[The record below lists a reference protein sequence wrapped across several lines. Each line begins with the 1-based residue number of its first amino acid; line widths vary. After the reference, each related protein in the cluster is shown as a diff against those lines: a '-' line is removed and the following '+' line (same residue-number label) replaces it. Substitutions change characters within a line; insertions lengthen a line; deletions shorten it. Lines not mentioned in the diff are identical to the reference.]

1 MSRYGAVLQRYAKA
15 LRRAWSQRNVSAQ
28 LVPSPEWQFMAPVL
42 ALQQRP
48 PHAFP
53 RLLQGLILSVLS
65 LTLIWAVVGKID
77 VVATA
82 QGKVVPSGRSK
93 VIQPKESA
101 VVTAIHVQ
109 DGQAVV
115 AGDTL
120 VELENRATAAD
131 LTRLAADLLS
141 ARVDAARAAAM
152 IVSVENDQ
160 PPQLPGDHLADID
173 RAKRLDVQRWLEG
186 QYLELRSQLDQST
199 AEINRAEHELDAMD
213 VSIQALRQSLPIARE
228 LMEDYAQLLAEQAV
242 AKHHYLQRKHEYLQQ
257 QRELDQLKPKRQ
269 EVAAALQVATHRR
282 AIILAQQRRNMLD
295 LQHEAQ
301 LRAGALEQELDKAK
315 LRHRQRTL
323 TAPVDG
329 TVQQLAMH
337 TVGGVVTEAQPLMV
351 IVPREQSI
359 EVEAFLAN
367 KDIGFVQPG
376 QAAQLKIETFSYTRY
391 GLAQGVVS
399 SVSHDAIEDAQRG
412 LVYAVRIRLDSPWL
426 ERPGAAPVRI
436 APGMVVTAEITTRQ
450 RRLISYFLTPLEVMA
465 RESLHER

>member
-1 MSRYGAVLQRYAKA
+1 MSRYGAVLRRYAKA
-15 LRRAWSQRNVSAQ
+15 LRHAWSQRNVSARP
-28 LVPSPEWQFMAPVL
+28 VPSPEWQFMAPVL

-53 RLLQGLILSVLS
+53 RLLQGLILSVLA
-65 LTLIWAVVGKID
+65 LTLTWAVAGKID

-93 VIQPKESA
+93 IIQPKESA
-101 VVTAIHVQ
+101 VVTAIYVQ

-131 LTRLAADLLS
+131 LTRLTADLLS
-141 ARVDAARAAAM
+141 ARVDIARAAAM
-152 IVSVENDQ
+152 IVSVESDR
-160 PPQLPGDHLADID
+160 PPELPGDHLVGID
-173 RAKRLDVQRWLEG
+173 KAKRLDVQRWLEG
-186 QYLELRSQLDQST
+186 QYLELRSQLNQAT
-199 AEINRAEHELDAMD
+199 AEVNRAEHELDAMD

-228 LMEDYAQLLAEQAV
+228 LMEDYAQLLAERAV

-269 EVAAALQVATHRR
+269 EVAAALQVANHRR
-282 AIILAQQRRNMLD
+282 AIILAQQRRTMLD

-301 LRAGALEQELDKAK
+301 LRAGTLEQELDKARV
-315 LRHRQRTL
+315 RHGQRTL

-351 IVPREQSI
+351 IVPREQPI

-391 GLAQGVVS
+391 GLAQGIVS